1 MPVVRFTVCSKAE
14 TQLLNCLSEIFAK
27 KNTGPVAYVGGAMQG
42 CSNSLTLFFPPP
54 MRQLLQESDRQSG
67 KLRSRNL
74 LLITVFTIPNLFV
87 GANNQTAFSCV
98 HQKTLAGRSFL
109 RFQAGYIN
117 YC

>member
-1 MPVVRFTVCSKAE
+1 ML
-14 TQLLNCLSEIFAK
+14 LLNSLSEIFAK
-27 KNTGPVAYVGGAMQG
+27 KNIGPVAYVGGAMQG

-54 MRQLLQESDRQSG
+54 MWQLLQESDCQSG

-74 LLITVFTIPNLFV
+74 LLITMFTIPNLSV
-87 GANNQTAFSCV
+87 GANNQTASSWV
-98 HQKTLAGRSFL
+98 QQKTLAGSSFL